1 MPRALSHTEIG
12 LLRKSWLSRLRS
24 SNNFNKYGVLQNDI
38 HVRYYVSKT
47 TIFGYSFIWLDNNV
61 IDFFWIRYS
70 ESRKP
75 YTEIK
80 DGPTTLIKCHFS
92 SSVVNKSLL
101 PDWRQTPFSSILTIT
116 RTSGDYSQ
124 LPITSH
130 YLTSKILLREK
141 AWIVLSKC
149 IFSYKDL
156 LHVKFSFV
164 RNYFFLGSCYLTLP
178 MSVGWL
184 DGQTVCNNFF

>member
-1 MPRALSHTEIG
+1 M
-12 LLRKSWLSRLRS
+12 
-24 SNNFNKYGVLQNDI
+24 LQNDT